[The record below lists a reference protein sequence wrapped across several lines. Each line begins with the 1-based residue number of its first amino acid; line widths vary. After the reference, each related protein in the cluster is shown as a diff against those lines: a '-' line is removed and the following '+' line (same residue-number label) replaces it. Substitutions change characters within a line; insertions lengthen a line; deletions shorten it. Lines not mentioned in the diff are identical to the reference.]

1 MDTVKVWFMN
11 YHLSMDISSVSNSS
25 FSRSVTPSK
34 SSSDRQTYDDS
45 QAKAAENK
53 AQERAHEHRAVQEK
67 LQQDKQ
73 DTQRRL
79 DGRLISFG
87 HEKGNDSSQQKQ
99 VSYNRSRVN
108 EAYSR
113 PPQNET
119 TYSSNE
125 QAQHAR
131 DRNNEAID
139 IVV

>member
-1 MDTVKVWFMN
+1 ME
-11 YHLSMDISSVSNSS
+11 ISSTSNAS
-25 FSRSVTPSK
+25 FSRNVTPSK

-45 QAKAAENK
+45 QAKNIENK
-53 AQERAHEHRAVQEK
+53 AQERAHEQRAVQEK
-67 LQQDKQ
+67 LQRNKE

-87 HEKGNDSSQQKQ
+87 HEQDNVSSQQKQ
-99 VSYNRSRVN
+99 ASFNRSRVN
-108 EAYSR
+108 DAYSR

-125 QAQHAR
+125 QAQHSR

>member
-1 MDTVKVWFMN
+1 MN
-11 YHLSMDISSVSNSS
+11 YHLYMDISSVSNSS

-53 AQERAHEHRAVQEK
+53 SQERAQEHRAIQEK
-67 LQQDKQ
+67 LQQNKD

-87 HEKGNDSSQQKQ
+87 HEQNNESSQQKQ
-99 VSYNRSRVN
+99 ATYNRSRVN

-113 PPQNET
+113 PSQNET

-125 QAQHAR
+125 QAQRSR
-131 DRNNEAID
+131 DRNNDAID